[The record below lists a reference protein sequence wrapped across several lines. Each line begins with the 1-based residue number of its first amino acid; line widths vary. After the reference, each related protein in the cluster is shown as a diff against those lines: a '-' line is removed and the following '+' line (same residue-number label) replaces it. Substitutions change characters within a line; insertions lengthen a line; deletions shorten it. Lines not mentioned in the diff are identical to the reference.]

1 MENILLKECIEKLR
15 NKQVH
20 NLSVSNKIFQE
31 ISEYVKFTFYGRID
45 WEMYSN
51 KRKLFDVNDILSLLN
66 KNDIC
71 LLLYNEASLPVI
83 ETKIEDF
90 ISCIDDVLAV
100 SFDTWVWI
108 KKKNIII
115 EFFHDGEITLLEL
128 S

>member
-1 MENILLKECIEKLR
+1 MENVLLKECIEKLR

-51 KRKLFDVNDILSLLN
+51 KRKLFDVNDILSLVN

-71 LLLYNEASLPVI
+71 LLLYNESSLPDI
-83 ETKIEDF
+83 
-90 ISCIDDVLAV
+90 
-100 SFDTWVWI
+100 
-108 KKKNIII
+108 
-115 EFFHDGEITLLEL
+115 
-128 S
+128 